1 LIPAEAYQPILVA
14 IANGAAAEVMVR
26 AQKPTLTAAGAAR
39 ATGVCH
45 ASPASEAK
53 SIAIVDF
60 LIGHL

>member
-1 LIPAEAYQPILVA
+1 MPAEEYQPFFVA
-14 IANGAAAEVMVR
+14 IANGAAAEVTVL
-26 AQKPTLTAAGAAR
+26 AQNPTLTVVSAAR

-45 ASPASEAK
+45 ANAASEAK